1 MKSDRIIKVDSTGK
15 RGLMKVFSVGKR
27 AVEKALSYDSNS
39 ELAVRIRVAAVKEF
53 GGVVW
58 RATKEKYEDLKES

>member
-15 RGLMKVFSVGKR
+15 RGLMKVFDVGER

-39 ELAVRIRVAAVKEF
+39 ELAKRIRVAAVKEF
-53 GGVVW
+53 GGVIW
-58 RATKEKYEDLKES
+58 EATAKDWKWV